1 MKSIIIFLMLSLVG
15 LRAESQT
22 INLLTSEQ
30 KSKMSKSDKI
40 QLAASLKDCKI
51 LHTFN
56 MSTPE
61 KFGVNRAIERT
72 FKGALSVGLNTIEFK
87 ESLVLDVYSDLNLT
101 GCTKS
106 YLIDYDGSEGNY
118 CYNIVYQKK
127 GFEVKFIW
135 NSDGSFSR
143 IMKTEFSK
151 YKAKEVT
158 YFGNFLFEG
167 LVRSN

>member
-1 MKSIIIFLMLSLVG
+1 MKSFIIILMLSLIG
-15 LRAESQT
+15 LRANTQT

-30 KSKMSKSDKI
+30 KSHMSKSDKI
-40 QLAASLKDCKI
+40 QLAASLKDCKA

-61 KFGVNRAIERT
+61 KFGVNRVIERT
-72 FKGALSVGLNTIEFK
+72 FEGALSVGLNTMEFK
-87 ESLVLDVYSDLNLT
+87 ESLVLDVYSDLNLA

-106 YLIDYDGSEGNY
+106 HVIDYDGSEGNY
-118 CYNIVYQKK
+118 CYNIVYQAP
-127 GFEVKFIW
+127 GIDIKFIW

-151 YKAKEVT
+151 YTAKEIT